1 MAGILFEDIFHVKD
15 LDRDGKKF
23 ERVSRLFC
31 ESESFKMDLILDVN
45 TQLYPVEIGEK
56 FRLLLAST
64 LNEDGTADDYD
75 YQPGASNAPSRAD
88 HFEYVMY
95 GKVYRLESEAG
106 SSESS
111 TLSAFVSYGG
121 LLMKIHGDANNLHA
135 IQPDTYIYLLMKRL
149 TY

>member
-1 MAGILFEDIFHVKD
+1 
-15 LDRDGKKF
+15 
-23 ERVSRLFC
+23 
-31 ESESFKMDLILDVN
+31 MDLILDVN

-111 TLSAFVSYGG
+111 TLSVC
-121 LLMKIHGDANNLHA
+121 LH
-135 IQPDTYIYLLMKRL
+135 IYLTKFKYKLGL
-149 TY
+149 SNVT

>member
-1 MAGILFEDIFHVKD
+1 
-15 LDRDGKKF
+15 
-23 ERVSRLFC
+23 
-31 ESESFKMDLILDVN
+31 MDLILDIN

-75 YQPGASNAPSRAD
+75 YQPGASNAASRAD

-111 TLSAFVSYGG
+111 TLSVYTTLIF
-121 LLMKIHGDANNLHA
+121 IF
-135 IQPDTYIYLLMKRL
+135 
-149 TY
+149 